1 MKTAAPIQHRPDR
14 EPPGGQPA
22 RVARRRWLAGL
33 PPLCVGA
40 VLIGR
45 AVVIVGA
52 AAAEDRSGTVSET
65 DLKAGF
71 LVKLP
76 MFVTW
81 PPVPAGDSQ
90 APIVI
95 GILGEDPF
103 GAMFDATLKPLR
115 TDGRPFAVRRFRD
128 LADLGDCHILFISRS
143 EQGRWAEIFK
153 KLGNRPVLTVA
164 DLPGFAARGGMFN
177 CFVENGRLRFECN
190 REAIQRGGL
199 KVSGRL
205 LQIARI
211 VRDEKP
217 AADH

>member
-1 MKTAAPIQHRPDR
+1 MP
-14 EPPGGQPA
+14 
-22 RVARRRWLAGL
+22 RRRWLAGIPGL
-33 PPLCVGA
+33 
-40 VLIGR
+40 
-45 AVVIVGA
+45 GA
-52 AAAEDRSGTVSET
+52 AAVAAVTGWIGVGVEAWAADDRSGVVSET

-76 MFVTW
+76 LFVNW
-81 PPVPAGDSQ
+81 PPASAGDPQ

-115 TDGRPFAVRRFRD
+115 TDGRPFAVRRFSD

-143 EQGRWAEIFK
+143 EQGRWDEIFK

-211 VRDEKP
+211 VRDERP
-217 AADH
+217 AADR